1 MKDYLLLK
9 SDGEFV
15 ELNSEDYSS
24 TYDMLRENV
33 QGYIECVSWL
43 PMSFERNIDLWINEE
58 GKLLGFPP
66 SIAIFDGN
74 EELIDLIAG
83 NVVFARNDNYGETIP
98 LQPGDVEYIKE
109 TLKRYTLVYHS
120 IKNRILKKEIRATK
134 I

>member
-98 LQPGDVEYIKE
+98 FDSLYIFFNQI
-109 TLKRYTLVYHS
+109 Y
-120 IKNRILKKEIRATK
+120 
-134 I
+134 